1 MHIPRSIRKLLL
13 GFGVVLVICIAAFIR
28 FHHSKPVLGVA
39 YSGGKQVILY
49 DSSAEIR
56 EPIGTLKYGDR
67 LDVLDHFQD
76 HTKVRTVGGLVGW
89 VSENELLSVD
99 LWQKM
104 RDLDATAASSP
115 AEARGET
122 NRISN
127 FHIEPGRETPRLRQL
142 GKGIPVELFARQPV
156 DAPLSSA
163 KLRPAATPVAATAPG
178 DDADAAAPAAVKK
191 EDWWLARAKLADGST
206 VTGWVL
212 GRFVD
217 LDLPEPLP
225 DYASSAG
232 IRATAWFELNRVPD
246 IQGQPKPQYLLV
258 GTKGSEGQPCDFTQA
273 RVFTWG
279 KMKQRYETAFV
290 ASDLCGKLPV
300 KITHLGGANGDPGFT
315 FTDISDASAGPRVYQ
330 MHQTVVRRVKQPGD
344 APTKSSKP
352 AKKKEKRKRGK

>member
-1 MHIPRSIRKLLL
+1 MPIPRSIRKLLL
-13 GFGVVLVICIAAFIR
+13 GSAVVLLICIAAFIR
-28 FHHSKPVLGVA
+28 FHRPTPVLGVA
-39 YSGGKQVILY
+39 YAGAKQVILW

-67 LDVLDHFQD
+67 LEVLDHFQER
-76 HTKVRTVGGLVGW
+76 TKVRTAAGQTGW
-89 VSENELLSVD
+89 VSENELLTVD

-104 RDLDATAASSP
+104 RDLEATAAASP

-122 NRISN
+122 DRISN
-127 FHIEPGRETPRLRQL
+127 LHIAPGRETPRVRQL
-142 GKGIPVELFARQPV
+142 GKGIPVELFQRQPV
-156 DAPLSSA
+156 DVPLLSA
-163 KLRPAATPVAATAPG
+163 KLKPASAAAPG

-191 EDWWLARAKLADGST
+191 EDWWLVRATLADGST

-217 LDLPEPLP
+217 LELPAPLP

-232 IRATAWFELNRVPD
+232 IRATAFFELNHVPD
-246 IQGQPKPQYLLV
+246 EQGQPKPQYLLV
-258 GTKGSEGQPCDFTQA
+258 GTKGPEGQPCDFTQA

-279 KMKQRYETAFV
+279 KVKERYETAFV

-300 KITHLGGANGDPGFT
+300 KITHLGGVNGDPGFT
-315 FTDISDASAGPRVYQ
+315 FTDLSDGNAAPRVYQ

-344 APTKSSKP
+344 VPAKSARSSKP
-352 AKKKEKRKRGK
+352 AAKKEKHKRGK